1 SFEPLPASGWDRM
14 SSAFLLPCITPQM
27 VDFPPIEVS
36 EQIRPQQFAT
46 LGACA
51 LILLAST
58 KQLAKQAHRASPISI
73 LVSLLNSHRPE

>member
-36 EQIRPQQFAT
+36 EQIRPQHLEYLTQGGVTFR
-46 LGACA
+46 LVEF
-51 LILLAST
+51 LLFCF
-58 KQLAKQAHRASPISI
+58 QEQHFE
-73 LVSLLNSHRPE
+73 VSRNGSVHFLL